1 MAQMPTL
8 ATHLFTH
15 SQPLLLSDH
24 TDASHWLTADDPGA
38 GEVDEE
44 DEEDDEDDEDD
55 EDEAAEKDE
64 EDEDEEDDTDE
75 EDDDDLEDEEEK
87 LIVRR

>member
-1 MAQMPTL
+1 MALMPTL

-15 SQPLLLSDH
+15 SQPLLLSHH
-24 TDASHWLTADDPGA
+24 TEAFHWLTADDPGA

-44 DEEDDEDDEDD
+44 DEDDEDD
-55 EDEAAEKDE
+55 EDEVAEKDE
-64 EDEDEEDDTDE
+64 EDEDEEGDTDE
-75 EDDDDLEDEEEK
+75 EDDDDLEDEEET

>member
-15 SQPLLLSDH
+15 SQPLLLSH
-24 TDASHWLTADDPGA
+24 QTDASHWLAADDPGA

-44 DEEDDEDDEDD
+44 DEDEDDEDD
-55 EDEAAEKDE
+55 EDEVAEKDE
-64 EDEDEEDDTDE
+64 EDEDEEGDTDE
-75 EDDDDLEDEEEK
+75 EDDDDLEDEEET

>member
-15 SQPLLLSDH
+15 SQPLLLFHH
-24 TDASHWLTADDPGA
+24 TEAFHWLTADDPGA

-44 DEEDDEDDEDD
+44 DEDDEDD

-64 EDEDEEDDTDE
+64 EDEDEDDDTDE
-75 EDDDDLEDEEEK
+75 EDDDDLEDEEET

>member
-15 SQPLLLSDH
+15 SQPLLLSHH
-24 TDASHWLTADDPGA
+24 TEAFHWLTADDPGA

-44 DEEDDEDDEDD
+44 DEDDEDD

>member
-24 TDASHWLTADDPGA
+24 SDASHWLTA

-44 DEEDDEDDEDD
+44 DEDEDEDEDD

-64 EDEDEEDDTDE
+64 EDVEEDDDTDE
-75 EDDDDLEDEEEK
+75 EDDDDLEDEEET

>member
-15 SQPLLLSDH
+15 SQPLLLSHH
-24 TDASHWLTADDPGA
+24 TEAFHWLTADDPGA

-44 DEEDDEDDEDD
+44 DEDDEDD
-55 EDEAAEKDE
+55 EDEVAEKDE
-64 EDEDEEDDTDE
+64 EDEDEEGDTDE
-75 EDDDDLEDEEEK
+75 EDDDDLEDEEET

>member
-38 GEVDEE
+38 GE
-44 DEEDDEDDEDD
+44 
-55 EDEAAEKDE
+55 
-64 EDEDEEDDTDE
+64 
-75 EDDDDLEDEEEK
+75 
-87 LIVRR
+87 RR

>member
-24 TDASHWLTADDPGA
+24 SDASHWLTA

-44 DEEDDEDDEDD
+44 DE
-55 EDEAAEKDE
+55 DE
-64 EDEDEEDDTDE
+64 EGDTDE
-75 EDDDDLEDEEEK
+75 EDDDDLEDEEET

>member
-15 SQPLLLSDH
+15 SQPLLLFHH
-24 TDASHWLTADDPGA
+24 TEAFHWLTADDPGA

-44 DEEDDEDDEDD
+44 DEDEDDEDD

-64 EDEDEEDDTDE
+64 EDVEEDDDTDE
-75 EDDDDLEDEEEK
+75 EDDDDLEDEEET

>member
-15 SQPLLLSDH
+15 SQPLLLSHH

-44 DEEDDEDDEDD
+44 DEDDDDEDD

-64 EDEDEEDDTDE
+64 EDEDEDDDTDE
-75 EDDDDLEDEEEK
+75 EDDDDLEDEEET

>member
-15 SQPLLLSDH
+15 SQPLLLFHH
-24 TDASHWLTADDPGA
+24 TEAFHWLTADDPGA

-44 DEEDDEDDEDD
+44 DEDEDDEDD
-55 EDEAAEKDE
+55 EDEAADK
-64 EDEDEEDDTDE
+64 EDDDDTDE
-75 EDDDDLEDEEEK
+75 EDDDDLEDEEET

>member
-15 SQPLLLSDH
+15 SQPLLLFHH
-24 TDASHWLTADDPGA
+24 TEAFHWLTADDPGA

-44 DEEDDEDDEDD
+44 DEDEDD

-64 EDEDEEDDTDE
+64 EDVEEDDDTDE
-75 EDDDDLEDEEEK
+75 EDDDDLEDEEET

>member
-15 SQPLLLSDH
+15 SQPLLLSH
-24 TDASHWLTADDPGA
+24 QTDASHWLAADDPGA

-44 DEEDDEDDEDD
+44 DEDEDD

-64 EDEDEEDDTDE
+64 EDVEEDDDTDE
-75 EDDDDLEDEEEK
+75 EDDDDLEDEEET